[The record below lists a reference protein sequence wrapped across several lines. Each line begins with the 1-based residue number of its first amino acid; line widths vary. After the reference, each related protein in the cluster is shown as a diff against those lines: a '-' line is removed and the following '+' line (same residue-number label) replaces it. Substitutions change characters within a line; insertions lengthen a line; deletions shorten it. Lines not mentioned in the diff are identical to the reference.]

1 MRPYK
6 GDHLQTLVTTLIKGL
21 TELWNVAM
29 KTNETV
35 NEPESELT
43 YEKLKTYKGFENITE
58 PESVKYIES
67 IKKLAKILFYLYEH
81 EQQTELKTDSDESRP

>member
-1 MRPYK
+1 MR
-6 GDHLQTLVTTLIKGL
+6 
-21 TELWNVAM
+21 
-29 KTNETV
+29 TNETV
-35 NEPESELT
+35 NEPQSELT

-81 EQQTELKTDSDESRP
+81 EQQTKLKTDSDESRP